1 MDRIE
6 ILNYINKVIKKERG
20 KEVTEESM
28 IADSG
33 IDSFSYAILWLSLEN
48 KYGKFYNDEIEK
60 IPVSEIKVG
69 QIIDKVVENV
79 VE

>member
-1 MDRIE
+1 MDRID

-20 KEVTEESM
+20 KEVTEEST
-28 IADSG
+28 IADSEL
-33 IDSFSYAILWLSLEN
+33 DSFSYALFWLSLEN
-48 KYGKFYNDEIEK
+48 KYGKFYDDEIEK
-60 IPVSEIKVG
+60 IPMSEIKVG